1 MPNPISTA
9 ASRAREFSI
18 NASSATHISE
28 SSAKRADKNKKIEI
42 PIIMKP
48 VLTLEILIFPPSSEH
63 IPDGGLRDFA

>member
-1 MPNPISTA
+1 MPKPISTA

-18 NASSATHISE
+18 NASSATLISE

-48 VLTLEILIFPPSSEH
+48 VLTLEILIFPPSERA
-63 IPDGGLRDFA
+63 PDGDLRDFA